1 MGWDKSK
8 IRHKKQRTENNIST
22 VSAKSEFEYL
32 LPNLTVLRGQA
43 NYFMVMSL
51 FPHFETGVK
60 ITARYPVVI
69 TDAYNGYMST
79 KNSPK

>member
-1 MGWDKSK
+1 M

-51 FPHFETGVK
+51 FLHFETGVK

-69 TDAYNGYMST
+69 TDAYNDYMST